1 MHGRWRPRPAARW
14 LGGAL
19 AVTVAGGGVWWFG
32 LRDDAAAVPSVTTQ
46 TVAASLTT
54 LEKSVSASGTVEP
67 TVLEDVSFEAPG
79 TVTAVDVAVGDTVT
93 AGQALATIDT
103 LQLTADLLEAKAT
116 LASAQARLASAE
128 DDDDGTDAAG
138 AQVAAAS
145 AQVDVAQAGVD
156 TAQAQMD
163 AATLVAP
170 AAGLVTEVN
179 LEVGDVVAG
188 TAGSGGSSGAG
199 GAAPSGGSTSAS
211 TSGAHVVIVGTDSW
225 TVDVTVDDSEVAL
238 IEVGDQAELTLEDA
252 TDLVFGTVAEIGL
265 VSTSTGGVAAFPV
278 TIEITGQPEGVYDG
292 VAADVEIV
300 YERRTDVLTVP
311 SAAVRTVDGTSVVT
325 QLDADGNQVQT
336 TVTVGETVGDVT
348 EITAGLAEGD
358 EVVLTVV
365 NRTAEDADTQQGG
378 MQLPEG
384 FDPTQM
390 QLPEGFDPSQM
401 QPPGQGGSNG

>member
-1 MHGRWRPRPAARW
+1 MHRRWRLRPAARW

-19 AVTVAGGGVWWFG
+19 AVAVAGSGIWWFG
-32 LRDDAAAVPSVTTQ
+32 LRDDAAAAPSVATQ

-67 TVLEDVSFEAPG
+67 TVLEEVSFEAPG
-79 TVTAVDVAVGDTVT
+79 TVTAVQVAAGDTVE

-103 LQLTADLLEAKAT
+103 LQLNADLLEAKAT

-128 DDDDGTDAAG
+128 DDDDGTDAAE

-179 LEVGDVVAG
+179 VEVGDVVAG
-188 TAGSGGSSGAG
+188 TSSGGSSGG
-199 GAAPSGGSTSAS
+199 GGSVPSGGSTSTS
-211 TSGAHVVIVGTDSW
+211 TGSAQVVIVGTDSW

-265 VSTSTGGVAAFPV
+265 VSTTTGGVAAFPV

-311 SAAVRTVDGTSVVT
+311 SAAVRTVDGASVVT
-325 QLDADGNQVQT
+325 QLDADGNEVET
-336 TVTVGETVGDVT
+336 AVTIGETVGDVT
-348 EITAGLAEGD
+348 EITDGLAEGD
-358 EVVLTVV
+358 EVVVAVV
-365 NRTAEDADTQQGG
+365 TRTSDGEDTPQQGG

-401 QPPGQGGSNG
+401 QPPGQRGTDG

>member
-1 MHGRWRPRPAARW
+1 MHRRWRPRPAARW

-32 LRDDAAAVPSVTTQ
+32 LRDDAAAAPAVATQ
-46 TVAASLTT
+46 TVAASLST
-54 LEKSVSASGTVEP
+54 LEKTVSASGTVAP
-67 TVLEDVSFEAPG
+67 TVLEEVSFEAAG
-79 TVTAVDVAVGDTVT
+79 TVTTVQVAAGDTVT
-93 AGQALATIDT
+93 AGQVLATIDT
-103 LQLTADLLEAKAT
+103 LQLNASLLEARAT

-128 DDDDGTDAAG
+128 DEDDGSDAAQ
-138 AQVAAAS
+138 AQATAAS
-145 AQVDVAQAGVD
+145 AQVDVAQAAVE

-188 TAGSGGSSGAG
+188 SGGAG
-199 GAAPSGGSTSAS
+199 GSAPSGSSTSAAS
-211 TSGAHVVIVGTDSW
+211 SEAQVVVVGTDSW
-225 TVDVTVDDSEVAL
+225 TVEVTVDDSEVAL
-238 IEVGDQAELTLEDA
+238 VEVGDQAELTLEDA

-311 SAAVRTVDGTSVVT
+311 SAAVRTVDGESVVS
-325 QLDADGNQVQT
+325 QLDADGDEVET
-336 TVTVGETVGDVT
+336 AVTVGETVGDVT

-358 EVVLTVV
+358 EVVVAVV
-365 NRTAEDADTQQGG
+365 TRTSDGGGTPEQDGIPGG

-390 QLPEGFDPSQM
+390 QLPEGFDPTQM
-401 QPPGQGGSNG
+401 QRPGQGGTDG

>member
-1 MHGRWRPRPAARW
+1 MHRRWRLRPAARW

-32 LRDDAAAVPSVTTQ
+32 LRDDASAAPSATTQ
-46 TVAASLTT
+46 TVAASLST

-67 TVLEDVSFEAPG
+67 TVLEEVSFEAPG
-79 TVTAVDVAVGDTVT
+79 TVTTVQVAAGDTVQ
-93 AGQALATIDT
+93 AGQVLATIDT

-116 LASAQARLASAE
+116 LASAQARLASAKA
-128 DDDDGTDAAG
+128 DDDGSDAAE

-145 AQVDVAQAGVD
+145 AQVDVAQAAAD
-156 TAQAQMD
+156 AAQAQMD
-163 AATLVAP
+163 AATLLAP
-170 AAGLVTEVN
+170 ATGLVTEVN

-188 TAGSGGSSGAG
+188 TAGAGPAG
-199 GAAPSGGSTSAS
+199 GG
-211 TSGAHVVIVGTDSW
+211 TSGTATGTQVVVVGTDSW
-225 TVDVTVDDSEVAL
+225 TVEVSVDDSEVAL

-292 VAADVEIV
+292 VAAEVEIV

-311 SAAVRTVDGTSVVT
+311 SAAVRTVDGVSVVT
-325 QLDADGNQVQT
+325 QLSTDGGELET
-336 TVTVGETVGDVT
+336 PVTVGETVGDVT
-348 EITAGLAEGD
+348 EIIEGLAEGD
-358 EVVLTVV
+358 EVVVTVV
-365 NRTAEDADTQQGG
+365 TRSPDDGAGTQPGG
-378 MQLPEG
+378 MQFPEG

-390 QLPEGFDPSQM
+390 QLPEGFDPTQM
-401 QPPGQGGSNG
+401 RPPGQGRADG

>member
-1 MHGRWRPRPAARW
+1 MHRRWRPRTAARW

-19 AVTVAGGGVWWFG
+19 AVAVAGGGVWWFG
-32 LRDDAAAVPSVTTQ
+32 LRDDATAAPSATTQ

-54 LEKSVSASGTVEP
+54 LEKSVSASGTVAP
-67 TVLEDVSFEAPG
+67 TVLEEVSFEAAG
-79 TVTAVDVAVGDTVT
+79 TVTAVQVATGDTVE

-103 LQLTADLLEAKAT
+103 LQLNADLLEAKAT
-116 LASAQARLASAE
+116 LASARARLASAE
-128 DDDDGTDAAG
+128 DDDDGSDAAE

-145 AQVDVAQAGVD
+145 AQVDVAQAAAD
-156 TAQAQMD
+156 AAQAQMD
-163 AATLVAP
+163 ATTLLAP

-188 TAGSGGSSGAG
+188 AGGGS
-199 GAAPSGGSTSAS
+199 APSAGATSET
-211 TSGAHVVIVGTDSW
+211 TSGAQVVIVGTDSW

-265 VSTSTGGVAAFPV
+265 VSTTTGGVAAFPV
-278 TIEITGQPEGVYDG
+278 TVEITGQPEGVYDG

-311 SAAVRTVDGTSVVT
+311 SAAVRTVDGASVVT
-325 QLDADGNQVQT
+325 QLDADGNEVET
-336 TVTVGETVGDVT
+336 AVTVGETVGDVT
-348 EITAGLAEGD
+348 EITDGLAEGD
-358 EVVLTVV
+358 EVVVAVV
-365 NRTAEDADTQQGG
+365 TRTNDGEDNPQQGG
-378 MQLPEG
+378 MQFPEG
-384 FDPTQM
+384 FDPSRM

-401 QPPGQGGSNG
+401 QPPGQRGTDG

>member
-1 MHGRWRPRPAARW
+1 MHRRWRPRPAARW

-19 AVTVAGGGVWWFG
+19 AVAVAGGGVWWFG
-32 LRDDAAAVPSVTTQ
+32 LRDDATAAPSATTQ

-67 TVLEDVSFEAPG
+67 TVLEEVTFEAPG
-79 TVTAVDVAVGDTVT
+79 TVTTVQVAVGDTVE
-93 AGQALATIDT
+93 AGQPLATIDT

-128 DDDDGTDAAG
+128 DDDDGSDAAE

-145 AQVDVAQAGVD
+145 AQVDVAQAAAD

-163 AATLVAP
+163 AATLLAP

-188 TAGSGGSSGAG
+188 AGGS
-199 GAAPSGGSTSAS
+199 APSGASTSAT
-211 TSGAHVVIVGTDSW
+211 TSSAHVVIVGTDSW
-225 TVDVTVDDSEVAL
+225 TVEVSVDDSEVAL
-238 IEVGDQAELTLEDA
+238 IEVGDQAELTLEDT

-311 SAAVRTVDGTSVVT
+311 SAAVRTVDGSSVVT
-325 QLDADGNQVQT
+325 QVDADGNEVET
-336 TVTVGETVGDVT
+336 AVTIGETVGEVT
-348 EITAGLAEGD
+348 EITDGLAEGD
-358 EVVLTVV
+358 EVVVV
-365 NRTAEDADTQQGG
+365 VVTRTNEDGDTQQQGG
-378 MQLPEG
+378 MELPEG

-390 QLPEGFDPSQM
+390 QLPEGFDPTQM
-401 QPPGQGGSNG
+401 QPPGQRGTDG

>member
-1 MHGRWRPRPAARW
+1 MHRRWRLRPAARW

-19 AVTVAGGGVWWFG
+19 AVTVAGGGIWWFG
-32 LRDDAAAVPSVTTQ
+32 LRDDAAAAPSVATQ

-67 TVLEDVSFEAPG
+67 TVLEEVSFDAPG
-79 TVTAVDVAVGDTVT
+79 TVTAVHVALGDTVA
-93 AGQALATIDT
+93 AGQTLATIDT
-103 LQLTADLLEAKAT
+103 LQLNADLLEAKAT

-128 DDDDGTDAAG
+128 DEDDGTAAAE

-145 AQVDVAQAGVD
+145 AQVDVAQAAVD
-156 TAQAQMD
+156 EAQEQM
-163 AATLVAP
+163 AATTLVAP

-179 LEVGDVVAG
+179 LEVGDVVS
-188 TAGSGGSSGAG
+188 GSGGSAVDGSV
-199 GAAPSGGSTSAS
+199 PSGGSTSAT
-211 TSGAHVVIVGTDSW
+211 TSGAHVVIIGTDSW
-225 TVDVTVDDSEVAL
+225 SVDVSVDDSEVAL

-265 VSTSTGGVAAFPV
+265 VSTTTGGVAAFPV
-278 TIEITGQPEGVYDG
+278 TVEITGQPEGVYDG

-311 SAAVRTVDGTSVVT
+311 SAAVRTVDGASVVT
-325 QLDADGNQVQT
+325 QLDADGNEVEVP
-336 TVTVGETVGDVT
+336 VTVGETVGDRT

-358 EVVLTVV
+358 EVVVAVV
-365 NRTAEDADTQQGG
+365 TRAPDDPESTQQGG
-378 MQLPEG
+378 MPFPEGFDPTQLQLPEG

-390 QLPEGFDPSQM
+390 R
-401 QPPGQGGSNG
+401 PPGLGGGNG